1 VLRFNVNVVFLPS
14 GHGAG
19 PVDAV
24 PGIGGRQAP
33 VGVHAIRPGRRRT
46 NLSGRDDAR
55 RDGHLRTDG
64 QIRRTVAQGW
74 HNGGRARRFRVPGV
88 Y

>member
-1 VLRFNVNVVFLPS
+1 MVFLFA

-33 VGVHAIRPGRRRT
+33 VGVHAVRPGRRRA
-46 NLSGRDDAR
+46 NLSRRDDAR
-55 RDGHLRTDG
+55 RDSHLRTDG
-64 QIRRTVAQGW
+64 QIRRAVAQGR
-74 HNGGRARRFRVPGV
+74 HDGGRTRRFRVPGV
-88 Y
+88 FRNQNFI